1 MLSSKDQS
9 AENIIPSASN
19 PLNQLP
25 VHVAMIMDGNG
36 RWANERKM
44 PRIMGH
50 KKGAETVRM
59 VVSQCASKGIK
70 NLTLYAFSTENWKR
84 PKAEV
89 EFLMGLLDQFLDSE
103 AERMRKEGV
112 KFHTIGDLSALP
124 PRVISKIDSIKEK
137 TRDNTVINLIIA
149 LNYGSRQEILRAVNK
164 LIVSTPQSSLPVTEA
179 DFEACLDTHG
189 LPDPDLLIRTSGE
202 MRLSNFLLWQCS
214 YSELYVS
221 PKLWPE
227 FTEEDFDA
235 ALRSYAAR
243 HRRFGGVS

>member
-1 MLSSKDQS
+1 MQSSKNQS
-9 AENIIPSASN
+9 AKDIISSTSDPSNRIPA
-19 PLNQLP
+19 
-25 VHVAMIMDGNG
+25 HVAIIMDGNG
-36 RWANERKM
+36 RWASDRKM

-59 VVSQCASKGIK
+59 AVSRCAAKGIK

-84 PKAEV
+84 PKPEV

-103 AERMRKEGV
+103 AERMCNEGV
-112 KFHTIGDLSALP
+112 RFLTIGDLSALP
-124 PRVISKIDSIKEK
+124 PKVIHKIDSIKEK
-137 TRDNTVINLIIA
+137 TKDNKVINLIIA

-164 LIVSTPQSSLPVTEA
+164 LIASAPRDREPVTESE
-179 DFEACLDTHG
+179 FEACLDTRG

-227 FTEEDFDA
+227 FTEEDLEE